1 MSLPIL
7 NPYWKE
13 LFAAPDPDYNP
24 AAAAERLKYLPSLAV
39 LAHFTAS
46 ELDQLDSAIEK
57 LAADEELLHFYDL
70 MIRDISNGSGAR
82 LMGEEDAFAP
92 DASVSLCPDT
102 LNLLVEL
109 GCIPGMIRMY
119 RERGWYDEIFGQ
131 ALLDIRI
138 WMDFAVQNYG
148 TFGIRMGHPWICA
161 QFDGR
166 VIRLGR
172 LQCNAPGE
180 FFREYKVYRNKQTGE
195 YCTLL
200 NVEMPFNGEGLYALD
215 DDPVVFRTAAPVEN
229 EDTITGWRIGD
240 DARVANKTVTL
251 QKAEWEPFL
260 SPGDVICNLH
270 IPADGPLSEAGSRD
284 SLVRMK
290 AFYQKYFHVT
300 PKAFICE
307 SWLLDPIFASLLPET
322 SNILAFQRLG
332 HLLPFPGKSEM
343 ANRVFGVKAV
353 KEGLNAVPHKTNMQK
368 IFAAYAEKGGKFRNG
383 AFFIPA

>member
-7 NPYWKE
+7 NPYWKDR
-13 LFAAPDPDYNP
+13 FAVPDPDYDP
-24 AAAAERLKYLPSLAV
+24 AAAAERLKYLPALAAQ
-39 LAHFTAS
+39 AHFTAS
-46 ELDQLDSAIEK
+46 ELAQLDSAIAK
-57 LAADEELLHFYDL
+57 LAADEELLHLHDL
-70 MIRDISNGSGAR
+70 MIRDISNGSGAK
-82 LMGEEDAFAP
+82 LMGEEDTFAP
-92 DASVSLCPDT
+92 DSSDPICPDT

-119 RERGWYDEIFGQ
+119 RERGWYDDAFGQ

-148 TFGIRMGHPWICA
+148 TFGVRMGHAWICA

-180 FFREYKVYRNKQTGE
+180 FFREYKVYRNRLTGE
-195 YCTLL
+195 FCTLL
-200 NVEMPFNGEGLYALD
+200 NVEMPFNAEGLYALD
-215 DDPVVFRTAAPVEN
+215 DDPVAFRTATPVETEN
-229 EDTITGWRIGD
+229 TVTGWYAGN
-240 DARVANKTVTL
+240 DARVAGQTVTL
-251 QKAEWEPFL
+251 KKTEWELFL
-260 SPGDVICNLH
+260 SQEDVICNLH
-270 IPADGPLSEAGSRD
+270 IPADGPLLEADCRD
-284 SLVRMK
+284 SLARMK

-307 SWLLDPIFASLLPET
+307 SWLLDPVFASLLPET
-322 SNILAFQRLG
+322 SNILAFQQLG

-343 ANRVFGVKAV
+343 VNRVFGVKAL
-353 KEGLNAVPHKTNMQK
+353 KDGLNAVPHKTRMQK
-368 IFAAYAEKGGKFRNG
+368 IFAAYAENGGKFRNG